1 MKRDTD
7 KERRFQEFM
16 ADNPNIRDV
25 DEGLVKFN
33 TAEVKRTR
41 GDKAGR
47 ASAVRGAMS
56 PEAITAT
63 AKKYSMTESQVV
75 ELLRARGV
83 IGSE

>member
-1 MKRDTD
+1 VKRDTD

-41 GDKAGR
+41 G
-47 ASAVRGAMS
+47 
-56 PEAITAT
+56 
-63 AKKYSMTESQVV
+63 
-75 ELLRARGV
+75 
-83 IGSE
+83 